1 MSRRTALTAKQAFTE
16 LSRPGPH
23 GVRRGDLAL
32 VGLPG
37 VLFTPRSGHGLAAV
51 AFGHGWL
58 QPPSR
63 YLGLFRHLASWGIV
77 VAAPSTHR
85 GPLASAR
92 LFAADL
98 RTALD
103 VCTRVRL
110 GDGDIHVDPDK
121 LAVGGHSTG
130 GGAAVLAAA
139 EDSRIRGVFTV
150 AASET
155 SPPASEAARACTVS
169 ALHLSAEEDLI
180 APPVGHSEAIARNWG
195 GPVQQ
200 RTIPGAAHLGLTE
213 GRHWSEL
220 LLHGRGESR
229 TQVVARALITAYLLR
244 QLSGDRDYDAL
255 LLGDVRNATIT
266 YQRG

>member
-1 MSRRTALTAKQAFTE
+1 MSRRTVLTAKQALTE

-37 VLFTPRSGHGLAAV
+37 VLFTPRAGHGLPAV

-92 LFAADL
+92 LFAGDL

-103 VCTRVRL
+103 VCTQVRL
-110 GDGDIHVDPDK
+110 GDGEISVDPDK

-130 GGAAVLAAA
+130 GGAAVLVAA
-139 EDSRIRGVFTV
+139 EDSGVRGVFTV

-155 SPPASEAARACTVS
+155 RPSASEAARRCTVP
-169 ALHLSAEEDLI
+169 ALHLSAEDDLI
-180 APPVGHSEAIARNWG
+180 APPVGHSDAIAHNWG

-200 RTIPGAAHLGLTE
+200 RTIPGADHLGLTE

-220 LLHGRGESR
+220 LLHGRGESK
-229 TQVVARALITAYLLR
+229 TQVVARSLITAYLLR
-244 QLSGDRDYDAL
+244 QLGGDHGYDTL
-255 LLGDVRNATIT
+255 LHSDVKNATIT